1 MTLKPWRE
9 LITPHKDVLDGTF
22 KQSEFAADLTQVQSG
37 NASEEYKNPEKFYRR
52 TYITEGMRLLLDSVA
67 RRISGKGGDPVIQLQ
82 TSFGGGKTHTLL
94 AVYHLARREISP
106 EKMTGVPPI
115 LDAAGISDL
124 PSAKV
129 AVIDGNNISPSKP
142 RKRGPVTV
150 NTLWGEIAW
159 QLLGEPGFQI
169 VAEADRDGTSPGKE
183 ALIELIKRAAPCVV
197 LLDELVAFVRQ
208 LETGKSYAAGTF
220 ESNLSFVQALTE
232 SMKAVPNALLLASL
246 PESEVETVG
255 PMGKLALESLEKYF
269 ARVESVWKPV
279 ATEEAFEIVKRRLFE
294 STGNRAEV
302 EQVCRSFFNFYI
314 ENNNK
319 FPAETQA
326 SRYLERLLQSYPIHP
341 EVFDRLYSDWSTLE
355 KFQRTRGV
363 LQYLA
368 IVVHR
373 LWNSDNRDPMILP
386 GSIPLEDVNVRTKS
400 IHYLPQG
407 WEPVIESEIDGQRS
421 AAADIDGK
429 EPRIGALQAARR
441 VARTVFL
448 GSAPSTH
455 VQGARGIALDHILLG
470 AAQPGQVVAIYEDA
484 LKRLRDRLQY
494 LFGDANRVWFDTR
507 PNLRRE
513 MESRKLRLE
522 GREYTMPCLRE
533 FVGAE
538 LRGSSFFGGVHV
550 FTPSS
555 DIPDE
560 FGPGPRLVV
569 LEPETTSA
577 FSRAS
582 ASGVQEAALRILNS
596 RGDQPRQR
604 RNRLLFLAAD
614 YDSLTRL
621 KDHARTY
628 LAWKSIVSDIRDE
641 KLNLN
646 LHDSRQAET
655 SLLQAEKV
663 LRQGVRDCYKW
674 ILNPYEESAGGRFS
688 LKWETTQVTAGAG
701 NFLSAIE
708 TKLREEEWVISEW
721 SPIHL
726 SNTLKQWYFKDGQS
740 DVVTKR
746 LLNDFGSYL
755 YLPRLVSDAILKATI
770 SQGVMAEEFFGF
782 AQGKSGERY
791 VGLKFGSAAVVTI
804 DDSSL
809 VVEREAAIRQREREK
824 EQQAQGASGG
834 AGPQVGSTAAVTS
847 SNGSQHAP
855 AGEHGAQ
862 AQVVSSVGKNF
873 FSASK
878 DLNPRSPKIDFN
890 EVMDKVLLPL
900 RERDS
905 TSVTIS
911 VTIEAGDDGS
921 FNEEI
926 QLEITKQCQEL
937 GFGRCEFFSN
947 SEYRPQNSES

>member
-37 NASEEYKNPEKFYRR
+37 SATEEYKNPEKFFRR

-67 RRISGKGGDPVIQLQ
+67 RRISGSGGDPVIQLQ

-94 AVYHLARREISP
+94 AVYHLARREVSP
-106 EKMTGVPPI
+106 EKMSGIPPI
-115 LDAAGISDL
+115 LDEAGITNL

-142 RKRGPVTV
+142 RKRGSATV

-169 VAEADRDGTSPGKE
+169 VADSDRDGTSPGKE
-183 ALIELIKRAAPCVV
+183 ALVELLKKAAPCVV

-208 LETGKSYAAGTF
+208 LETGKSYPAGTF
-220 ESNLSFVQALTE
+220 ESNLSFIQALTE
-232 SMKAVPNALLLASL
+232 SMKAVPKALLLASL
-246 PESEVETVG
+246 PESEVEVVG

-279 ATEEAFEIVKRRLFE
+279 ATEEAFEIVKRRLFDGV
-294 STGNRAEV
+294 GNRAEI
-302 EQVCRSFFNFYI
+302 EQVCKAFFNFYI

-386 GSIPLEDVNVRTKS
+386 GSLPLEDVNVRTKS

-421 AAADIDGK
+421 VAADIDGK
-429 EPRIGALQAARR
+429 EPRLGALQAARR

-448 GSAPSTH
+448 GSAPSTQA
-455 VQGARGIALDHILLG
+455 QGARGIALDHILLG
-470 AAQPGQVVAIYEDA
+470 AAQPGQVVAVYEDA

-522 GREYTMPCLRE
+522 GREHTIPCLRE

-538 LRGSSFFGGVHV
+538 LRGVSSFGGIHV
-550 FTPSS
+550 FTPSG

-560 FGPGPRLVV
+560 FGTGPRLVV

-577 FSRAS
+577 YSRGNLGAL
-582 ASGVQEAALRILNS
+582 QEAAQKILEF
-596 RGDQPRQR
+596 RGEQPRQR
-604 RNRLLFLAAD
+604 RNRLLFLAPD
-614 YDSLTRL
+614 YDSLSRL
-621 KDHARTY
+621 KDNARTY
-628 LAWKSIVSDIRDE
+628 LAWKSIVGDIRDE
-641 KLNLN
+641 KLNLDMHN
-646 LHDSRQAET
+646 SRQAD
-655 SLLQAEKV
+655 SALQQAEKV
-663 LRQGVRDCYKW
+663 LKQGVRDCYKW
-674 ILNPYEESAGGRFS
+674 LLNPYEEPSGGRFA
-688 LKWETTQVTAGAG
+688 LKWETTQVAAGTG
-701 NFLSAIE
+701 NFLTAIE
-708 TKLREEEWVISEW
+708 NKMKEEEWIIPEW

-726 SNTLKQWYFKDGQS
+726 SNALKQWYFKDGQS
-740 DVVTKR
+740 EVIIKR

-755 YLPRLVSDAILKATI
+755 YLPRLLSDNVLKNTI
-770 SQGVMAEEFFGF
+770 SQGVMGDEFFGY
-782 AQGKSGERY
+782 AQGKSGDRY
-791 VGLKFGSAAVVTI
+791 VGLKIGTAAPSIVI
-804 DDSSL
+804 DETSVL
-809 VVEREAAIRQREREK
+809 VEREVAIRQREK
-824 EQQAQGASGG
+824 ERQEQPPATSAVGLMGGMSQSSTQQSGAPPASSPAPG
-834 AGPQVGSTAAVTS
+834 AVI
-847 SNGSQHAP
+847 
-855 AGEHGAQ
+855 AGA
-862 AQVVSSVGKNF
+862 KRNF

-878 DLNPRSPKIDFN
+878 DLNPRQPKIDFS
-890 EVMDKVLLPL
+890 EIMDKVLLPL

-911 VTIEAGDDGS
+911 VTIEAGDDGA

-926 QLEITKQCQEL
+926 QQEITKQCQEL
-937 GFGRCEFFSN
+937 GFGRCEFFFN
-947 SEYRPQNSES
+947 SEYKPQGSDS